1 MKHFL
6 NFKPTI
12 VFRKGSSFML
22 KTSLLI
28 LYAVPLALAVFLA
41 AKYMAAV
48 ETRRFYQEAESALT
62 ARTSEFSEQL
72 NRNRPAREDIEAEEK
87 KYQAYRNASLLCHT
101 SWSTLLNRL
110 EKLTPGQVRFRKI
123 GIKPEKLVR
132 ISLEGESHEL
142 QPVTSLLRSLF
153 SESVF
158 VNPNLKKHA
167 KAVIGETPGIIF
179 SLDVDYAGESG
190 ELP

>member
-41 AKYMAAV
+41 SKYFAAV
-48 ETRRFYQEAESALT
+48 ETTRFYQEAEAALI
-62 ARTSEFSEQL
+62 ARTGEFNEQL
-72 NRNRPAREDIEAEEK
+72 NRDRPAREDIEAEEK
-87 KYQAYRNASLLCHT
+87 NYQAYRHASLLGHT
-101 SWSTLLNRL
+101 SWSNLLNRL
-110 EKLTPGQVRFRKI
+110 EKLTPAQVRFRKI
-123 GIKPEKLVR
+123 GIRPDTLVR
-132 ISLEGESHEL
+132 ISLEGETSDLSHA
-142 QPVTSLLRSLF
+142 TALLRSLF
-153 SESVF
+153 AESVF
-158 VNPNLKKHA
+158 VNPILKKHA
-167 KAVIGETPGIIF
+167 RAKLGDSEGIVF
-179 SLDVDYAGESG
+179 TLDVDYAGESG